1 MEGEKVRRGGRG
13 RMDGRTDTRT
23 QELTGGECDGS
34 TNALRSVE
42 GYGFCEE
49 EAEAETGLTY
59 QGINE

>member
-1 MEGEKVRRGGRG
+1 
-13 RMDGRTDTRT
+13 MDGRTDTRT